1 MRRAAAEFVLYAL
14 RLCGADTPVRP
25 LLLEPPANPAKK
37 AAQHKA
43 PIVRRGQECPRYTYD
58 LLLSIE
64 KLIYG
69 GDGLARTPAGADGRS
84 MAVFVPFVLPGEA
97 VEAEIR
103 QEKPGFA
110 RGSVAQLIEASPD
123 RVVARCP
130 YFRQCGGCHYQHIP
144 YERQLEFKA
153 GILREA
159 LQRIA
164 KIELRP
170 EICLHPSPPWNYRNR
185 TRLQV
190 RSAPEFPA
198 QTSKTGRSGDPG
210 FALGYFR
217 FGSHEFLP
225 VGECP
230 ISSPLLNRV
239 MARLV
244 ELGGL
249 NCPAAVEEIELF
261 ADAADERLLAWTFCG
276 READKRDLLRWAEA
290 LEREL
295 PEISGV
301 TFFASRR
308 RSSERRSSRERSTQ
322 ERWEED
328 APLDAKLLVQ
338 SGAKAIHYRTIGYQT
353 KEHQYQVS
361 AGAFFQV
368 NRYLIDELIS
378 VVTGNAQ
385 GNLALDLYA
394 GVGLFS
400 VALAPSF
407 HHIFG
412 VEASQTAHGDFV
424 QNVPANV
431 KAVGARTGDYLRS
444 VYLRSRPV
452 RNRPELV
459 VLDPPRT
466 GAGSAVIR
474 SLVELGAPR
483 VRYVSCDPATL
494 ARDIAP
500 LLAVGYHIE
509 EAHLFDLFPGTF
521 HIESV
526 MLLAR

>member
-1 MRRAAAEFVLYAL
+1 VGLF
-14 RLCGADTPVRP
+14 
-25 LLLEPPANPAKK
+25 
-37 AAQHKA
+37 H
-43 PIVRRGQECPRYTYD
+43 

-84 MAVFVPFVLPGEA
+84 RAVFVPFVLPGEK
-97 VEAEIR
+97 VEAEIG

-110 RGSVAQLIEASPD
+110 RGSVTHLIEASSD
-123 RVVARCP
+123 RVEARCP

-144 YERQLEFKA
+144 YERQLEIKA
-153 GILREA
+153 GILRET
-159 LQRIA
+159 LRRIA
-164 KIELRP
+164 KIELTA
-170 EICLHPSPPWNYRNR
+170 EIRLHPSPPWNYRNR

-190 RSAPEFPA
+190 RSAPEF
-198 QTSKTGRSGDPG
+198 T
-210 FALGYFR
+210 LGYFR

-261 ADAADERLLAWTFCG
+261 ANAGDEHLLAWAFCG
-276 READKRDLLRWAEA
+276 READQKDLLRWAEA
-290 LEREL
+290 LQREL
-295 PEISGV
+295 PEIGGV
-301 TFFASRR
+301 TFFSSRR
-308 RSSERRSSRERSTQ
+308 RV
-322 ERWEED
+322 EENEMPD
-328 APLDAKLLVQ
+328 PKSLAQL
-338 SGAKAIHYRTIGYQT
+338 GETTIRYRIRQH
-353 KEHQYQVS
+353 EYQVS

-368 NRYLIDELIS
+368 NRYLIDELVT
-378 VVTGNAQ
+378 VVTGNVR
-385 GNLALDLYA
+385 GDLALDLYA
-394 GVGLFS
+394 GVGPFS
-400 VALAPSF
+400 AALAGSF
-407 HHIFG
+407 HHIFA
-412 VEASQTAHGDFV
+412 VEASQTAHGDLM

-431 KAVGARTGDYLRS
+431 KAVGARTEDYLRNDC
-444 VYLRSRPV
+444 LRSDELRRRPV
-452 RNRPELV
+452 RNRPDLV
-459 VLDPPRT
+459 VLDPPRA
-466 GAGSAVIR
+466 GAGKAVIR

-494 ARDIAP
+494 ARDLAP
-500 LLAVGYHIE
+500 LLAAGYHIE
-509 EAHLFDLFPGTF
+509 EAHLFDLFPQTF

>member
-1 MRRAAAEFVLYAL
+1 LSEARIF
-14 RLCGADTPVRP
+14 
-25 LLLEPPANPAKK
+25 
-37 AAQHKA
+37 
-43 PIVRRGQECPRYTYD
+43 RRGQGCPRYTYD

-84 MAVFVPFVLPGEA
+84 MAVFVPFVLPGER

-110 RGSVAQLIEASPD
+110 RGSLTQLIEASPD
-123 RVVARCP
+123 RVEARCP

-144 YERQLEFKA
+144 YQRQLEFKA
-153 GILREA
+153 AILRET

-164 KIELRP
+164 KIELQS
-170 EICLHPSPPWNYRNR
+170 EIRQHASPPWNYRNR

-190 RSAPEFPA
+190 RTAPE
-198 QTSKTGRSGDPG
+198 

-225 VGECP
+225 VRECP

-239 MARLV
+239 MARLL

-249 NCPAAVEEIELF
+249 NCPTAVEEIELF
-261 ADAADERLLAWTFCG
+261 ADAADERLLAWAFCG
-276 READKRDLLRWAEA
+276 READHRDLLRWAEA

-301 TFFASRR
+301 TFFPSRR
-308 RSSERRSSRERSTQ
+308 RV
-322 ERWEED
+322 EEE
-328 APLDAKLLVQ
+328 APIDPQALEQ
-338 SGAKAIHYRTIGYQT
+338 SGAKAIRYRT
-353 KEHQYQVS
+353 KDHEYQVS

-368 NRYLIDELIS
+368 NRYLVDELVS
-378 VVTGNAQ
+378 VVTGNAS
-385 GNLALDLYA
+385 GDVALDLYA

-400 VALAPSF
+400 TALARNF

-412 VEASQTAHGDFV
+412 VEASQTSHGDLV

-431 KAVGARTGDYLRS
+431 KAVGARTEDYLRS
-444 VYLRSRPV
+444 DYLRNRPV
-452 RNRPELV
+452 RKRPDLV

-466 GAGSAVIR
+466 GAGKAVIR
-474 SLVELGAPR
+474 SLVELGALR
-483 VRYVSCDPATL
+483 IRYVSCDPATL
-494 ARDIAP
+494 ARDTAP
-500 LLAVGYHIE
+500 LLAAGYHIE
-509 EAHLFDLFPGTF
+509 EAHLFDLFPESF

-526 MLLAR
+526 LLLAR

>member
-1 MRRAAAEFVLYAL
+1 MPE
-14 RLCGADTPVRP
+14 
-25 LLLEPPANPAKK
+25 K
-37 AAQHKA
+37 AC
-43 PIVRRGQECPRYTYD
+43 RETRGQECPRYTYD

-69 GDGLARTPAGADGRS
+69 GDGLARTPAGPDGRS
-84 MAVFVPFVLPGEA
+84 MAVFVPFVLPGER
-97 VEAEIR
+97 VEAAIR

-110 RGSVAQLIEASPD
+110 RGSVTQLIEASPE
-123 RVVARCP
+123 RVEARCP

-153 GILREA
+153 AILRET
-159 LQRIA
+159 LRRIA
-164 KIELRP
+164 KIELKS
-170 EICLHPSPPWNYRNR
+170 EIRLHASPPWNYRNR
-185 TRLQV
+185 TRLRVQT
-190 RSAPEFPA
+190 AAEFPP
-198 QTSKTGRSGDPG
+198 QTGETGCSGDPG

-217 FGSHEFLP
+217 MGSHEFLP
-225 VGECP
+225 VGGCP

-239 MARLV
+239 IARLV
-244 ELGGL
+244 ELRGL

-261 ADAADERLLAWTFCG
+261 ADAADERLLAWAFCG
-276 READKRDLLRWAEA
+276 READTGNLMRWAET

-301 TFFASRR
+301 TFFSSRR
-308 RSSERRSSRERSTQ
+308 RSAGRGSSGRGFSERRI
-322 ERWEED
+322 ED
-328 APLDAKLLVQ
+328 EAPIDPKSLAQ
-338 SGAKAIHYRTIGYQT
+338 SGATAIRYRTKNY
-353 KEHQYQVS
+353 EYQVS

-368 NRYLIDELIS
+368 NRYLVDELVS
-378 VVTGNAQ
+378 VVTGNAR
-385 GNLALDLYA
+385 GDIALDLYA

-400 VALAPSF
+400 AALAPSF
-407 HHIFG
+407 HHIFA
-412 VEASQTAHGDFV
+412 VEASQTSHADFV

-431 KAVGARTGDYLRS
+431 KAVGARTEDYLRS
-444 VYLRSRPV
+444 DYLRSRPV
-452 RNRPELV
+452 RKRTDLV

-466 GAGSAVIR
+466 GAGKEVIR
-474 SLVELGAPR
+474 SLVDFGAPR

-494 ARDIAP
+494 ARDLVP
-500 LLAVGYHIE
+500 LLAAGYHIE

>member
-1 MRRAAAEFVLYAL
+1 VRRAAAEFVLYAL
-14 RLCGADTPVRP
+14 AVCPKSSNIINVVILSEAKDLLFATRSRSFASLRMTIYFGGAE
-25 LLLEPPANPAKK
+25 L
-37 AAQHKA
+37 
-43 PIVRRGQECPRYTYD
+43 QECPRYTYD

-84 MAVFVPFVLPGEA
+84 MAVFVPFVLPGER

-123 RVVARCP
+123 RVEARCP

-153 GILREA
+153 GILRET

-164 KIELRP
+164 KIKIELKS
-170 EICLHPSPPWNYRNR
+170 EIRLHASPPWNYRNR

-190 RSAPEFPA
+190 RTAPE
-198 QTSKTGRSGDPG
+198 

-225 VGECP
+225 VRECP

-244 ELGGL
+244 ELRGL

-261 ADAADERLLAWTFCG
+261 ADAADERLLAWAFCG
-276 READKRDLLRWAEA
+276 RDADKKDLLRWAEA
-290 LEREL
+290 IKREL
-295 PEISGV
+295 PEIGGV
-301 TFFASRR
+301 TFFSSRR
-308 RSSERRSSRERSTQ
+308 RSSNGRSSQQRI
-322 ERWEED
+322 EED
-328 APLDAKLLVQ
+328 DAPMDLKSLAQ
-338 SGAKAIHYRTIGYQT
+338 SGAKAIRYRT
-353 KEHQYQVS
+353 KDHEYQVS
-361 AGAFFQV
+361 AGSFFQV
-368 NRYLIDELIS
+368 NRYLVDELVS
-378 VVTGNAQ
+378 VVTGNAS
-385 GNLALDLYA
+385 GDVALDLYA

-400 VALAPSF
+400 AALARNF

-412 VEASQTAHGDFV
+412 VEASLTSHGDFV

-431 KAVGARTGDYLRS
+431 KAAGARTEDYLRS
-444 VYLRSRPV
+444 WPV
-452 RNRPELV
+452 RKRPDLV

-466 GAGSAVIR
+466 GAGKVVIR

-494 ARDIAP
+494 ARDLAP
-500 LLAVGYHIE
+500 LLADGYRIE
-509 EAHLFDLFPGTF
+509 EAHLFDLFPETF

-526 MLLAR
+526 MLLAH

>member
-1 MRRAAAEFVLYAL
+1 M
-14 RLCGADTPVRP
+14 
-25 LLLEPPANPAKK
+25 
-37 AAQHKA
+37 
-43 PIVRRGQECPRYTYD
+43 
-58 LLLSIE
+58 LLSIE

-84 MAVFVPFVLPGEA
+84 MAVFVPFVLPGER

-110 RGSVAQLIEASPD
+110 RGSVARLIEASPD
-123 RVVARCP
+123 RFEARCP

-153 GILREA
+153 VILRET

-164 KIELRP
+164 KIELKS
-170 EICLHPSPPWNYRNR
+170 EIRLHASPPWNYRNR
-185 TRLQV
+185 TRLRVQT
-190 RSAPEFPA
+190 APEFPP
-198 QTSKTGRSGDPG
+198 QTGKTGRSGGPG

-217 FGSHEFLP
+217 IGSHEFLP

-239 MARLV
+239 IARLV
-244 ELGGL
+244 ELRGL

-261 ADAADERLLAWTFCG
+261 TDAADERLLAWAFCG
-276 READKRDLLRWAEA
+276 REAERRDLLRWAEK

-301 TFFASRR
+301 TFFSSRR
-308 RSSERRSSRERSTQ
+308 RF
-322 ERWEED
+322 EEE
-328 APLDAKLLVQ
+328 APIDPKSLAQ
-338 SGAKAIHYRTIGYQT
+338 SGAKAIRYRTRNH
-353 KEHQYQVS
+353 EYQVS

-368 NRYLIDELIS
+368 NRYLVDELVS
-378 VVTGNAQ
+378 VVTGNAR
-385 GNLALDLYA
+385 GEVALDLYA

-400 VALAPSF
+400 AALARSF

-412 VEASQTAHGDFV
+412 VEASQTSHADFV

-431 KAVGARTGDYLRS
+431 KAVGARTEDYLRS
-444 VYLRSRPV
+444 NHLRSDYLRRDYLRSRPV
-452 RNRPELV
+452 QQSPDLV

-466 GAGSAVIR
+466 GAGKAVIR
-474 SLVELGAPR
+474 SLVDLGAPR

-494 ARDIAP
+494 ARDLAP
-500 LLAVGYHIE
+500 LLAAGYHIE
-509 EAHLFDLFPGTF
+509 EAHLFDLFPETF

>member
-1 MRRAAAEFVLYAL
+1 LSEAR
-14 RLCGADTPVRP
+14 
-25 LLLEPPANPAKK
+25 
-37 AAQHKA
+37 
-43 PIVRRGQECPRYTYD
+43 IVRRGQECPRYTYD

-84 MAVFVPFVLPGEA
+84 MAVFVPFVLPGER

-110 RGSVAQLIEASPD
+110 RGSVAQLMEASPD
-123 RVVARCP
+123 RIEARCP

-153 GILREA
+153 GILRET

-164 KIELRP
+164 KIEMKS
-170 EICLHPSPPWNYRNR
+170 EIRLHASPPWNYRNR

-190 RSAPEFPA
+190 QTAPEFPP
-198 QTSKTGRSGDPG
+198 QTGKTGRSGDPG
-210 FALGYFR
+210 FALGYYR
-217 FGSHEFLP
+217 MGSHEFLP
-225 VGECP
+225 VRECP
-230 ISSPLLNRV
+230 ISSPLLNGA
-239 MARLV
+239 MARLL

-249 NCPAAVEEIELF
+249 NCPAEVEEVELF
-261 ADAADERLLAWTFCG
+261 ADAADERLLAWAFCG
-276 READKRDLLRWAEA
+276 CEADRRDLLRWAET

-301 TFFASRR
+301 TFFSSRR
-308 RSSERRSSRERSTQ
+308 RSSGHPSTDG
-322 ERWEED
+322 RIED
-328 APLDAKLLVQ
+328 EAPIDLKSLAQ
-338 SGAKAIHYRTIGYQT
+338 SGAKAIRYRT
-353 KEHQYQVS
+353 KNHEYQVS

-368 NRYLIDELIS
+368 NRYLMDELVA
-378 VVTGNAQ
+378 VVTGNAR
-385 GNLALDLYA
+385 GDIALDLYA

-400 VALAPSF
+400 AALAPSF

-412 VEASQTAHGDFV
+412 VEASQTSHADFV

-431 KAVGARTGDYLRS
+431 KAVGARTED
-444 VYLRSRPV
+444 YLRSRPV

-500 LLAVGYHIE
+500 LLAAGYHIE
-509 EAHLFDLFPGTF
+509 EAHLFDLFPGTY